1 MNFPTIVYRTPGTH
15 HASKGT
21 YDYKGAADEAEVAR
35 ALSEGW
41 FRSLPE
47 AMSGEHEESDDSAPT
62 RDELEAK
69 ATELEIKFDGRTT
82 DKALGEKIAAALKAK
97 E

>member
-1 MNFPTIVYRTPGTH
+1 MNFPTIVYRTPGMH

-21 YDYKGAADEAEVAR
+21 YDYKGAVDESEVDS
-35 ALSEGW
+35 ALAEGW
-41 FRSLPE
+41 FRTLPE
-47 AMSGEHEESDDSAPT
+47 AMAGKHEESDDSAPT